1 LHLYTNFALIFG
13 GVILQV
19 FLPGF
24 PKELLL
30 IQSGIV
36 FGFLLGGLLNWLSM
50 IIGAQIGYEVV
61 RRSIEKGGK
70 FHTLLIRYQHSR
82 MRYQH
87 SRMIKTLNDKGN
99 LGLFLIRLLPNA
111 PNDLLSLIAG
121 ALILPRKGFFL
132 VSVVTTLPYAFLFAY
147 IGSISSNYFDDI
159 LLVKINIAVM
169 VLSLVF
175 IGIHRRLFK
184 IPN

>member
-1 LHLYTNFALIFG
+1 MHLYTNFALIFG

-70 FHTLLIRYQHSR
+70 FHTLLI
-82 MRYQH
+82 RYQH